1 MKKDSKM
8 TPFEETTMSILN
20 AIYKRL
26 EKIEEDIAFLKESEL
41 GYRMEMGDED
51 EEFSWNSGSI
61 DKVLCDIL
69 GDETV
74 INFKKD
80 EKDKSSNVENI
91 IEFPK
96 T

>member
-26 EKIEEDIAFLKESEL
+26 EKIEEDVAFLKESEL
-41 GYRMEMGDED
+41 GYRMEMDD
-51 EEFSWNSGSI
+51 EEFSWNSGSV
-61 DKVLCDIL
+61 DKLLCDIL

>member
-1 MKKDSKM
+1 M

-26 EKIEEDIAFLKESEL
+26 EKIEEDVAFLKESEL
-41 GYRMEMGDED
+41 GYRMEMGDE
-51 EEFSWNSGSI
+51 EFSWNSESV
-61 DKVLCDIL
+61 DKLLCDIL
-69 GDETV
+69 GDEKV
-74 INFKKD
+74 INFKRD

>member
-1 MKKDSKM
+1 M

-26 EKIEEDIAFLKESEL
+26 EKIEEDVAFLKESEL
-41 GYRMEMGDED
+41 GYRMEMGDE
-51 EEFSWNSGSI
+51 EFSWNSESV
-61 DKVLCDIL
+61 DKLLCDIL

-74 INFKKD
+74 INFKRD

>member
-1 MKKDSKM
+1 M

-26 EKIEEDIAFLKESEL
+26 EKIEEDVAFLKESEL
-41 GYRMEMGDED
+41 GYRMEMDD
-51 EEFSWNSGSI
+51 EEFSWNSGSVY
-61 DKVLCDIL
+61 KLLCDIL

>member
-1 MKKDSKM
+1 M

-26 EKIEEDIAFLKESEL
+26 EKIEEDVAFLKESEL
-41 GYRMEMGDED
+41 GYRMEMDD
-51 EEFSWNSGSI
+51 EEGYEAFSWNSGSV
-61 DKVLCDIL
+61 DKLLSDIL

>member
-1 MKKDSKM
+1 M

-26 EKIEEDIAFLKESEL
+26 EKIEEDVAFLKESEL
-41 GYRMEMGDED
+41 GYRMEMDD
-51 EEFSWNSGSI
+51 EEFSWNSGSV
-61 DKVLCDIL
+61 DKLLCDIL